1 MFGSTKKYEVLQISF
16 VCLLASASVA
26 FRSLPLPGGG
36 ALAFEWFEGPR
47 CSSKS
52 SCTSAFSR
60 QKFTTATKRSPACFS
75 KLPKFSSH
83 IAHRVPRSGWPEGL
97 WRDLGQPMLSIRAG
111 SLKKSHL
118 NFIEKH
124 LSSSSNRFLKIKVVL
139 NGPCG
144 ENDSAAVAWGISHA
158 LMDRMQVDILQIRDT
173 GILIARID
181 ALMHVL
187 SLFMTCRRTQC
198 AIL

>member
-1 MFGSTKKYEVLQISF
+1 
-16 VCLLASASVA
+16 
-26 FRSLPLPGGG
+26 
-36 ALAFEWFEGPR
+36 
-47 CSSKS
+47 
-52 SCTSAFSR
+52 
-60 QKFTTATKRSPACFS
+60 
-75 KLPKFSSH
+75 
-83 IAHRVPRSGWPEGL
+83 
-97 WRDLGQPMLSIRAG
+97 MLSIRAG